1 MSIDFIKQAGL
12 AGLEGRPKKKGN
24 TVKLDDGAIGLMNE
38 KGKRYRVSQAIIDF
52 WNKCDGTLDA
62 DYLIKT
68 TGPSARVMMEKL
80 KQLELLE

>member
-1 MSIDFIKQAGL
+1 MSEAFIKQGGVAGL
-12 AGLEGRPKKKGN
+12 GGRPKKKGS

-38 KGKRYRVSQAIIDF
+38 KGKRYRVGQAVIDF

-62 DYLIKT
+62 GYLIGT
-68 TGPSARVMMEKL
+68 TGPAARVMLEKL